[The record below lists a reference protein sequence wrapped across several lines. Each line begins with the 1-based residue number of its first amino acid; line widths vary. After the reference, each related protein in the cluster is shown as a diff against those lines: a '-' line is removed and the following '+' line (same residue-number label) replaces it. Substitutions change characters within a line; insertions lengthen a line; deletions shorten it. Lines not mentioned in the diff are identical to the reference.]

1 MLAFS
6 ANIFKASSLVIFLY
20 SETKSNTL
28 PPLSH
33 PKHLNI
39 CFSGLTIKEGVF
51 SPWKGQQALKLL
63 PCLLNETYSEIMLTI
78 SDLFLISSQTFW
90 LVILSPY
97 LLLCDAQ

>member
-1 MLAFS
+1 VLAFS

-39 CFSGLTIKEGVF
+39 CLSGLTIKEGVF
-51 SPWKGQQALKLL
+51 SP
-63 PCLLNETYSEIMLTI
+63 
-78 SDLFLISSQTFW
+78 
-90 LVILSPY
+90 
-97 LLLCDAQ
+97 